1 MNSENEK
8 QHIVG
13 VMIEGERAFYACDT
27 HSGGYPYF
35 TPSVDSA
42 ERMTFAEA
50 RNIVTELQRPNTK
63 EGFLNSLLMMA
74 VSHQRS
80 VKLRTDSPIIVE
92 AEIYKI
98 CLKVVDSFEFI
109 AQSNVDEVR
118 AAQEEAKQNA
128 LAKLSDDERAALGF

>member
-1 MNSENEK
+1 MNEK
-8 QHIVG
+8 KHVVG
-13 VMIEGERAFYACDT
+13 VIIEGERAFYACDA

-42 ERMTFAEA
+42 ERMTFEEA
-50 RNIVTELQRPNTK
+50 RNIITELQRPNTK
-63 EGFLNSLLMMA
+63 EGFLNGLLMMA

-98 CLKVVDSFEFI
+98 CLNVVDSFEFI
-109 AQSNVDEVR
+109 ALSNVEEVR
-118 AAQEEAKQNA
+118 ADQEEAKQAA
-128 LAKLSDDERAALGF
+128 LAKLSNEERAALGF